1 MTTKNSVISGEAW
14 FAWITKPSKRF
25 KPEGEWIINVA
36 NLDAKNKKLAETDGL
51 NVSNGH
57 AKIPGHYV
65 KLTQSTTDFDGAP
78 RMIDIVD
85 ADRNPFQR
93 EKLIGNGS
101 KVNVSYRP
109 SKYVNRQTGEDA
121 TKGWL
126 MKVQVVDFIEFIPE
140 DKDFDVVPGGY
151 TNEVEEIPFAS

>member
-14 FAWITKPSKRF
+14 YAWITRPSTMF

-36 NLDAKNKKLAETDGL
+36 NLDAKNKKLAEAEGL
-51 NVSNGH
+51 NVRNGH
-57 AKIPGHYV
+57 PKIPGHYV
-65 KLTQSTTDFDGAP
+65 KLTQSTTDFNGAP

-109 SKYVNRQTGEDA
+109 SKYVSRQTGEEA

-126 MKVQVVDFIEFIPE
+126 NKVQVVDFIEFIPE
-140 DKDFDVVPGGY
+140 EKDFDVVPGGY